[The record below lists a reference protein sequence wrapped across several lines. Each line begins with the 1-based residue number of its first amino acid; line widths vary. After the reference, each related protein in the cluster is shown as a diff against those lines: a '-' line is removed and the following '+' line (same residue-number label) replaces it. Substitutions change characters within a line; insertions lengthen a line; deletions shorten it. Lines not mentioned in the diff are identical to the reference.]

1 MKWCLIP
8 YAVIKVH
15 DEHNKHAN
23 SHRFLLRDSVWALR
37 SVGDI
42 TGALKKTERLV
53 TE

>member
-1 MKWCLIP
+1 MKGCLIP

-15 DEHNKHAN
+15 GKHNEHAN

-37 SVGDI
+37 GVGDI
-42 TGALKKTERLV
+42 TGALKKAERLV